1 MLKRLDAS
9 WFDAIYAIMEEA
21 FPQSERRIKEEQR
34 SLLSLSEYEVY
45 GWVEND
51 ALLAFLAAWDLDMIR
66 FGEHLATRKD
76 QRNRQIG
83 QKLFRAFEAL
93 NDIPIVFEVE
103 LPETELAKRR
113 IHFYERLGYHY
124 YGNVEYYQGIFH
136 EEASP
141 QPLRLMMK
149 DPHRNNEEINRIIDL
164 IYQYVYQ
171 QQRLF

>member
-1 MLKRLDAS
+1 M
-9 WFDAIYAIMEEA
+9 
-21 FPQSERRIKEEQR
+21 
-34 SLLSLSEYEVY
+34 
-45 GWVEND
+45 
-51 ALLAFLAAWDLDMIR
+51 
-66 FGEHLATRKD
+66 
-76 QRNRQIG
+76 
-83 QKLFRAFEAL
+83 FRAFEAL

-113 IHFYERLGYHY
+113 IHFYERLGYQY
-124 YGNVEYYQGIFH
+124 YGDVEYYQGIFH